1 MVILERVILGARR
14 RGDGIQRWIPSL
26 RSRMTEPKNYSTYC

>member
-1 MVILERVILGARR
+1 MVILERS
-14 RGDGIQRWIPSL
+14 DGIQRWIPSL